1 MSNLINI
8 LHGFQGKIPEYLPQR
23 SVISPDA
30 EGKQYVI
37 YEHNI
42 FKEIKAIYK
51 RSYFINNCM
60 F

>member
-1 MSNLINI
+1 MASRAKYQNI
-8 LHGFQGKIPEYLPQR
+8 CPNVAKKPC

-37 YEHNI
+37 YVHNI

-51 RSYFINNCM
+51 RSYFINKCM

>member
-1 MSNLINI
+1 MASRAKYQNI
-8 LHGFQGKIPEYLPQR
+8 CPNVAKKPC

-37 YEHNI
+37 YVHNI